1 MHPSIVDP
9 LREAG
14 FDIHT
19 LGRQDMSGSKAETRG
34 TVGELMAMAN
44 VPQDAFMQAWQ
55 RLQQGKDR
63 NQQTL
68 F

>member
-1 MHPSIVDP
+1 
-9 LREAG
+9 
-14 FDIHT
+14 
-19 LGRQDMSGSKAETRG
+19 MSGASAETRG

-55 RLQQGKDR
+55 QSQQGNDR